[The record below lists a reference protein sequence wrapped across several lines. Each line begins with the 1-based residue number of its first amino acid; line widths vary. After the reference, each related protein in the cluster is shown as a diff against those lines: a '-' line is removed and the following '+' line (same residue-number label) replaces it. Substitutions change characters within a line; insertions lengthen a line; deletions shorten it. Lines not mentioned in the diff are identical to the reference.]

1 MVFIQTLT
9 CSVLTGGVSGRVR
22 AELRRRVAY
31 PAVGT
36 AVQAGEGLYG
46 PGPQTGEPTRWSG
59 VWGAGRGF
67 WGDVRGS
74 GGLFGGL
81 GAAVDHHVRTI
92 LFGHT
97 CKMNVGA
104 GIVSYPTSLVSRR
117 RLG

>member
-59 VWGAGRGF
+59 VWGAGRGLQDSLIESRCVAADRSAPRQTPGVINTPTKSCF
-67 WGDVRGS
+67 VGPCRG
-74 GGLFGGL
+74 
-81 GAAVDHHVRTI
+81 A
-92 LFGHT
+92 
-97 CKMNVGA
+97 
-104 GIVSYPTSLVSRR
+104 
-117 RLG
+117 